1 MVFSNLPLGFILK
14 WFQIL
19 PSLLVWTQLSPE
31 SGAKQVGRQLSRAS
45 AQHMGTKLFRN
56 DTFQRRH
63 PPHSSITHL
72 SHPSPISPYRSDLSP
87 LVWSSEFLA
96 VLIWPSAEIN
106 SFKVKTWFLIN
117 LHSFFIW
124 VFQMRSDGCFS
135 YLINKCSQLLVKKI
149 TNYC

>member
-19 PSLLVWTQLSPE
+19 PSLLVWTRPSPE
-31 SGAKQVGRQLSRAS
+31 SDAKQVGRQHFY
-45 AQHMGTKLFRN
+45 HMLQSSTWGQNSLETTRFRG
-56 DTFQRRH
+56 DA
-63 PPHSSITHL
+63 HL
-72 SHPSPISPYRSDLSP
+72 IHPSPISPYRSDLSP

-96 VLIWPSAEIN
+96 VLIQPSAEIN
-106 SFKVKTWFLIN
+106 SFQVKTWFLIN

-124 VFQMRSDGCFS
+124 VYQMRSDGCFS